1 MTILMMLRLAL
12 LLLSA
17 LLFVPTVQ
25 AMPKA
30 ELVLAIRGE
39 PDRGFDPLF
48 GWGQYGHPLFQ
59 STLLRRDPALR
70 TEPDLATA
78 WTLSEDRLTWTISI
92 RPDAR
97 FSDGTPVTAEDV
109 AFTFREAAVSAGSAD
124 LTVLESATVLDS
136 SRFALRLKEPRIT
149 FVESFY
155 TLGIVPAKAY
165 GEGYG
170 QRPLGSGPY
179 RLVQWTKG
187 QQLIVDANPHYY
199 GAKPPFTRLTF
210 LFTDEDTTFVAAQ
223 AGRVDMAAAAP
234 SLADKVPTGMR
245 RVVAQTVDNRGL
257 MFPMVPN
264 TGQRN
269 LRGASIGNDVTAD
282 RAIRKA
288 INVVIDREALVKGIL
303 NGHGSAA
310 YGPADGLP
318 WSNPEARLPGGNSA
332 AAREIL
338 AKGGWQPGRNG
349 ILVKDG
355 REARF
360 TILYPATDSTRQML
374 ALAVADMLR
383 PIGIAAE
390 AAGKSWNEIYR
401 GMHSNAV
408 LFAGAATTRS
418 KFTRSITA
426 VSPGLRRTIRAIT
439 RTRRSRLPLRKLRKL
454 SRWRPP
460 SHSGAKR
467 NGTGETGFGPRGDA
481 AWAWLVNVPHIYFV
495 GACLDL
501 GPLQIEPHGHGW
513 PITAGI
519 QNWRWTCP

>member
-1 MTILMMLRLAL
+1 MLRLAL

-408 LFAGAATTRS
+408 LFGWGSHNPLEVYSLYHGRFAGTASYNPGYYSNAKVEAAFEEAQKAES
-418 KFTRSITA
+418 LEASFT
-426 VSPGLRRTIRAIT
+426 LW
-439 RTRRSRLPLRKLRKL
+439 RKAE
-454 SRWRPP
+454 WD
-460 SHSGAKR
+460 
-467 NGTGETGFGPRGDA
+467 GETGFGPRGDA

>member
-1 MTILMMLRLAL
+1 MMLRLVFV
-12 LLLSA
+12 LLSA
-17 LLFVPTVQ
+17 LLFGPAAQ
-25 AMPKA
+25 AGPKA
-30 ELVLAIRGE
+30 ELVLAIKGE
-39 PDRGFDPLF
+39 PDKGFDPLF

-70 TEPDLATA
+70 TEPDLATT
-78 WTLSEDRLTWTISI
+78 WTLSEDRLTWTIAI
-92 RPDAR
+92 RSDAR

-109 AFTFREAAVSAGSAD
+109 AFTFRQAAVSAGSAD
-124 LTVLESATVLDS
+124 LTILERATVLDPV
-136 SRFALRLKEPRIT
+136 RVAFKLKEPRIT

-155 TLGIVPAKAY
+155 TLGIVPAAAY

-170 QRPLGSGPY
+170 QRPVGSGPY
-179 RLVQWTKG
+179 RLLQWMKG
-187 QQLIVDANPHYY
+187 QQLIVEANPHYY

-210 LFTDEDTTFVAAQ
+210 LFADEDTAFAAAQ
-223 AGRVDMAAAAP
+223 AGQVDMAAVPP
-234 SLADKVPTGMR
+234 SLADKVPAGMR

-264 TGQRN
+264 RGQKSP
-269 LRGASIGNDVTAD
+269 RGALIGNDVTAD
-282 RAIRKA
+282 RAIRQA
-288 INVVIDREALVKGIL
+288 INVAIDHEALVSGIL
-303 NGHGSAA
+303 NGYGSAA

-318 WSNPEARLPGGNSA
+318 WSNPEARLSSWGAA

-338 AKGGWQPGRNG
+338 ANGGWQPGRNG
-349 ILVKDG
+349 IRVKDG

-390 AAGKSWNEIYR
+390 PAGKSWNDIYR
-401 GMHSNAV
+401 GMHANAVIFGWGSHNPLEVYSLYHGRFAGSASYNPGYYSNARV
-408 LFAGAATTRS
+408 EAAFEAAQKAESLETS
-418 KFTRSITA
+418 F
-426 VSPGLRRTIRAIT
+426 
-439 RTRRSRLPLRKLRKL
+439 PL
-454 SRWRPP
+454 WRQ
-460 SHSGAKR
+460 AEWD
-467 NGTGETGFGPRGDA
+467 GETGFGPRGDA

-513 PITAGI
+513 PLTAGI